1 MCGLAGILHFDR
13 SHPVDRDLLLRMT
26 RSIAHRGPD
35 AEGLQVYG
43 NVGLGHR
50 RLSILDLSSEAN
62 QPMAN
67 KDGSVHI
74 VYNGEVYNFRE
85 LRGELQSEGYAF
97 RTPIRY

>member
-50 RLSILDLSSEAN
+50 PPVPRKAAVATRRRVEADHDRLPLPE
-62 QPMAN
+62 PP
-67 KDGSVHI
+67 
-74 VYNGEVYNFRE
+74 
-85 LRGELQSEGYAF
+85 LRGLDPQ
-97 RTPIRY
+97 R